1 MEYKHCVNRRYNN
14 LNFDEAIRNI
24 KYGLIQAE
32 FDTINEYILDEY
44 FYQLIE
50 EKVGRSLVLVAD
62 KSELSEV
69 NDLALSSCNVILIE
83 VVNRQFIDITLIDPT
98 TLASMGDP
106 KATMPKNDMRKRQF
120 KTILNYVEQLN
131 SSL

>member
-1 MEYKHCVNRRYNN
+1 MEYKHCINRRYNN
-14 LNFDEAIRNI
+14 LNFDEAVRNI

-50 EKVGRSLVLVAD
+50 EKVGRSLVLAAD

-98 TLASMGDP
+98 ALASMGDP
-106 KATMPKNDMRKRQF
+106 KAT
-120 KTILNYVEQLN
+120 I
-131 SSL
+131 